1 MWLNTFAYNCISWM
15 RTSTQKSGKNPLIPQ
30 LPEGFFLGIYNIS
43 FFLFPATFMFAR
55 MNMSLQ
61 RYSSP
66 AVLLSRLTT
75 ITSESC
81 VTVSFLYFRFIFWM
95 QISLVQNDGV
105 TKTLFAQ
112 KFTSHSN
119 VTGIAM
125 ESKHVVQPGT
135 YHLNISAA
143 GQGDLYIKSI
153 EVGDVG
159 DCQNGKLQCE

>member
-1 MWLNTFAYNCISWM
+1 M
-15 RTSTQKSGKNPLIPQ
+15 RTSTQKCGKNPLIPH
-30 LPEGFFLGIYNIS
+30 LLEGFFFLDIYNSS
-43 FFLFPATFMFAR
+43 FSFLFPASYMFAR